1 MRTPVPKKDVSANI
15 HYHFSP
21 IFKGNNPNVYPQE
34 GNKQTGVNPHNGC
47 DPASKSNKLLTR
59 ATTWLVALR
68 TFCWTKGAR
77 HKEHKKSWNR
87 KTDPMVTENRSVS
100 AWDQGHWLQRDT
112 RELGGGGDR
121 KVHMSSTPWS
131 ILVVR
136 EIYPFIKTHQTTT
149 LKYMHFNLCKL
160 YFNKPYFKRKNTQHS
175 V

>member
-87 KTDPMVTENRSVS
+87 QNWSN
-100 AWDQGHWLQRDT
+100 
-112 RELGGGGDR
+112 GDR
-121 KVHMSSTPWS
+121 EQISKCLGPGTLTTKGHKRTGWGRWQKSTYVFYTLINTSGYRNISVHQNSSNYN
-131 ILVVR
+131 LK
-136 EIYPFIKTHQTTT
+136 IYAF
-149 LKYMHFNLCKL
+149 
-160 YFNKPYFKRKNTQHS
+160 
-175 V
+175 